1 MRPPDR
7 NAARQTGNAAEDF
20 PLGAGRAI
28 MEAMQVRRTIFRA
41 LAIVLIGTLVFAPLA
56 VSAASAVGADDGAA
70 YAAAMDMASAAA
82 DEMPCHHEQ
91 MPDTGKHCPY
101 MAICIA
107 LCCQGVAP
115 VQAMLPIPALAAT
128 RLSPSSQTRLDGIE
142 LPPPSHPPKA

>member
-1 MRPPDR
+1 
-7 NAARQTGNAAEDF
+7 
-20 PLGAGRAI
+20 
-28 MEAMQVRRTIFRA
+28 MQVRRTIFRA
-41 LAIVLIGTLVFAPLA
+41 LAIVLIGTLALAPLA
-56 VSAASAVGADDGAA
+56 LSAASPVWADDGAA
-70 YAAAMDMASAAA
+70 QATAAVAAMDMAAAAA

-128 RLSPSSQTRLDGIE
+128 RLSPSSQARLDGIE